1 MPPATGESN
10 VTVGTGNLIVKIA
23 VALAVFP
30 LASVATAT
38 SVNSPSS
45 NGSAGLY
52 VKGVYVYV
60 LLPTSADVLSPL
72 SASTGSPSRV
82 RLSVTGVATPDK
94 SPWKTGL
101 LISYI
106 CPASGT

>member
-1 MPPATGESN
+1 M
-10 VTVGTGNLIVKIA
+10 GTGKLTEKIT
-23 VALAVFP
+23 VALSVFP

-38 SVNSPSS
+38 SVYSLSS
-45 NGSAGLY
+45 KGLAGVY
-52 VKGVYVYV
+52 VNGVYVYV
-60 LLPTSADVLSPL
+60 LLPTFADVLSPL
-72 SASTGSPSRV
+72 SASTGLSSSV
-82 RLSVTGVATPDK
+82 RLSVTGVATPEN